1 MCYPFGMPGELIL
14 LVDDEPHIM
23 ELAKLYLEREGFRTL
38 TVGDGQSAIDRAA
51 KDSPALM
58 VLDLML
64 PQVDGYEVCRR
75 VRATSDL
82 PIIMLTARDED
93 IDKIIGLELGADDYM
108 TKPFN
113 PRELVARVK
122 AILRRSERSS
132 KAAASASPLHLAD
145 VTIDPARREVT
156 VAGKAATLRAKE
168 FDLLLTLAEN
178 RGIVLTR
185 EKLLDLVWGFD
196 YFGQTRTIDVHI
208 AHLRKVLAGSQVSIE
223 TVTGIGYKLV
233 AN

>member
-1 MCYPFGMPGELIL
+1 MPGELIL
-14 LVDDEPHIM
+14 LVDDEPNIL

-38 TVGDGQSAIDRAA
+38 AVGDGQSAIDRAA
-51 KDSPALM
+51 KDSPALI

-82 PIIMLTARDED
+82 PIIMVTARDED

-122 AILRRSERSS
+122 SILRRSERVA
-132 KAAASASPLHLAD
+132 KAESTRSLHLAD
-145 VTIDPARREVT
+145 VTIDPAR
-156 VAGKAATLRAKE
+156 
-168 FDLLLTLAEN
+168 LL
-178 RGIVLTR
+178 
-185 EKLLDLVWGFD
+185 
-196 YFGQTRTIDVHI
+196 
-208 AHLRKVLAGSQVSIE
+208 
-223 TVTGIGYKLV
+223 
-233 AN
+233 

>member
-1 MCYPFGMPGELIL
+1 MCYPSGMPGELIL
-14 LVDDEPHIM
+14 LVDDEPNIQ

-38 TVGDGQSAIDRAA
+38 AVSDGQSAIDRVA

-64 PQVDGYEVCRR
+64 PKVDGYEVCRR

-122 AILRRSERSS
+122 AILRRSERAP
-132 KAAASASPLHLAD
+132 KAEGAGPLRLAD
-145 VTIDPARREVT
+145 VTIDPARREVK

-196 YFGQTRTIDVHI
+196 YFGQTRTIDVHV
-208 AHLRKVLAGSQVSIE
+208 AHLRKVLAGSLLSIE

-233 AN
+233 AD

>member
-1 MCYPFGMPGELIL
+1 MPGELIL
-14 LVDDEPHIM
+14 LVDDEPHIV

-38 TVGDGQSAIDRAA
+38 AVGDGQSALDRAA
-51 KDSPALM
+51 KDQPALM

-82 PIIMLTARDED
+82 PIIMVTARDED

-122 AILRRSERSS
+122 AILRRSDRTTDKGKST
-132 KAAASASPLHLAD
+132 PLHLAD

-156 VAGKAATLRAKE
+156 VAGKAATLRTKE
-168 FDLLLTLAEN
+168 FDLLLTLAEH
-178 RGIVLTR
+178 RGLVLTR
-185 EKLLDLVWGFD
+185 EQLLDLVWGFD
-196 YFGQTRTIDVHI
+196 YVGQTRTIDVHI
-208 AHLRKVLAGSQVSIE
+208 AHLRKILAGSHVGIE
-223 TVTGIGYKLV
+223 TITGVGYKLFI
-233 AN
+233 N